1 MLALVMEEWM
11 RTDGWM
17 GEWMGE
23 WVDEWVD
30 GAAYKTVKVEATSY
44 FEF

>member
-23 WVDEWVD
+23 WVD
-30 GAAYKTVKVEATSY
+30 GAAHKTVKAEATSY